1 MKLAQLWLCSIDH
14 AHAKPKDSLLILT
27 LFHSLFLLFPLP
39 SFQSHPFFLLPFNIA
54 ACSFLFQ
61 HQDSEAQKSTC
72 TFHANIISQAVKA
85 RRSQQL
91 LACSI
96 AEISEVFAQHVI
108 GHGLVQGAWE
118 ERGPF
123 ILHQASTIGNFL
135 QDALLYRSKVAT

>member
-96 AEISEVFAQHVI
+96 AELFRSVCTKCYWPWSGARGLGGERTFYFAPGFH
-108 GHGLVQGAWE
+108 HW
-118 ERGPF
+118 
-123 ILHQASTIGNFL
+123 SFL
-135 QDALLYRSKVAT
+135 ARRTSL